1 MLEIGFAPLGA
12 PFCMP
17 VENGAVIPTYRTAF
31 LRPGC
36 DMAAGGGLVTG
47 QPYKRLKQQP
57 LFRLFL
63 TQSLDMNEPSPYFQ
77 IAFWH
82 SFGGSAKVNSI
93 KFNHWEI
100 DQ

>member
-1 MLEIGFAPLGA
+1 
-12 PFCMP
+12 MP
-17 VENGAVIPTYRTAF
+17 VENVAVIPTYRRIF
-31 LRPGC
+31 LLPGC

-82 SFGGSAKVNSI
+82 SLGGSAKVNSI